1 MNAPQQSQRA
11 DAEVLLANETL
22 IPRAPQRTPEPSSAP
37 AARRYHAGFVA
48 LVLMGGIG
56 LVVYLLRGVP
66 ADVLRQEFESL
77 GIVSCA
83 LASVGIFLRRVT
95 RALAQDARQAEEA
108 DHSETLPVT
117 RTPAQSGSRQ
127 YSSGNATRLSEPV
140 ELRT

>member
-22 IPRAPQRTPEPSSAP
+22 NPRAPQRTPEPSSAP

-66 ADVLRQEFESL
+66 AYVLRHEFEGL
-77 GIVSCA
+77 GIIFCA
-83 LASVGIFLRRVT
+83 LAYVGIFLRGVT
-95 RALAQDARQAEEA
+95 RALAQEAQYVNPAEN
-108 DHSETLPVT
+108 LPVT

-140 ELRT
+140 ELRA